1 MAIAAENP
9 VGAAWAGL
17 GALVFAVGVLIAV
30 RGPVFPVV
38 PKADTAGAAEV
49 GMGRAE
55 GGDPERGSTPD
66 PSPSSSGKPAV
77 KPVPWSIPGIVPGA
91 PEPEPPAV
99 PSPEQREATKLF
111 MDRVRKNDLK
121 GSVNA
126 LEDLATKYP
135 WALKDRD
142 VKEQVVELSQRVTAL
157 QTDDPDRM
165 FAVLAH
171 KSGSVGIDILYY
183 LATSKGGSRAS
194 KMAEEY
200 LRDPKVVGRGSEAM
214 KVAWELRQ
222 AKCDDK
228 KALFARA
235 GEHGDV
241 RSLGQLQLLNR
252 RCGRRNRGCCYENDK
267 ELDAAMEKF
276 KDRGLR

>member
-17 GALVFAVGVLIAV
+17 GAMVFAVTVLVAV
-30 RGPVFPVV
+30 RGPVFPAI
-38 PKADTAGAAEV
+38 PAADTAATGLVGKGPAADGE
-49 GMGRAE
+49 
-55 GGDPERGSTPD
+55 PERGSSPD
-66 PSPSSSGKPAV
+66 PSPSSGSKPPP
-77 KPVPWSIPGIVPGA
+77 KPGSWSIPAIIPGA

-99 PSPEQREATKLF
+99 PTPEQREATKLF

-121 GSVNA
+121 GSVTA
-126 LEDLATKYP
+126 LEDLAAKYP

-157 QTDDPDRM
+157 QSDEPDRM
-165 FAVLAH
+165 FAVLAS

-200 LRDPKVVGRGSEAM
+200 LRDDAVVRRGSEAM
-214 KVAWELRQ
+214 RVAWELRQ

-276 KDRGLR
+276 KARGLR